1 MKRSIS
7 VIQKSHRKKRKPGRP
22 ATGQIP
28 IRSVRLPDE
37 IWDAIAKWRR
47 SRPDMPT
54 QNAAIRHL
62 LVEALE
68 LETFVRASGKPG
80 RK

>member
-1 MKRSIS
+1 MTRSIT
-7 VIQKSHRKKRKPGRP
+7 VIQKPYRKKRKPGRP

-28 IRSVRLPDE
+28 IRSIRMSDE
-37 IWDAIAKWRR
+37 LWDAIARWRR
-47 SRPDMPT
+47 SRPDMAT
-54 QNAAIRHL
+54 QNAAIRYL

-68 LETFVRASGKPG
+68 LETFARGPGKKR